1 MSGETSRRLKA
12 EFGDID
18 IYVFDQLH
26 KGRIEHGMRV
36 LDAGCGDGRNLFYL
50 MRHGFDVWGVDES
63 ADAVAAIRRLAA
75 AIAPALEKDRFGV
88 QPIEA
93 LSFDDTA
100 FDVVICSSVLHF
112 AQDEPHWWAM
122 VRQLWRVLAP
132 GGMLFTRLASTI
144 GHESRVEP
152 LGGRRYVMP
161 DGNARFL
168 VDEAYLMTATAE
180 LGGKLLDPL
189 KTTVVQGARSMT
201 TWVVGKA

>member
-1 MSGETSRRLKA
+1 MNGETSRRLRA

-26 KGRIEHGMRV
+26 KGRIEHGMRI
-36 LDAGCGDGRNLFYL
+36 LDAGCGDGRNIFYL
-50 MRHGFDVWGVDES
+50 MRHGFDLWGVDGS
-63 ADAVAAIRRLAA
+63 AGAVAAVRRQAA
-75 AIAPALEKDRFGV
+75 TLAPALDKDRFGV

-93 LSFDDTA
+93 LSFDDSA

-122 VRQLWRVLAP
+122 VRQLWRVLKP

-144 GHESRVEP
+144 GHENLVQP

-161 DGNARFL
+161 DGSERFL
-168 VDEAYLMTATAE
+168 VDEAFLMTATTE

-189 KTTVVQGARSMT
+189 KTTVVQRARSMT
-201 TWVVGKA
+201 TWVVEKA

>member
-36 LDAGCGDGRNLFYL
+36 LDAGCGDGRNVFYL

-63 ADAVAAIRRLAA
+63 EDAVAAIRRLAA
-75 AIAPALEKDRFGV
+75 TIAPALDRDRFGV
-88 QPIEA
+88 QRIEA
-93 LSFDDTA
+93 LSFGDTA
-100 FDVVICSSVLHF
+100 FDVVFCSSVLHF
-112 AQDEPHWWAM
+112 ANDEPHWWAM
-122 VRQLWRVLAP
+122 VRQLWRVLKP

-144 GHESRVEP
+144 GHESLVKLLR
-152 LGGRRYVMP
+152 GRRYVMP
-161 DGNARFL
+161 DGNERFL
-168 VDEAYLMTATAE
+168 VDEAYLTTATAE

-201 TWVVGKA
+201 TWVVGKT

>member
-1 MSGETSRRLKA
+1 MSGETARRLRA

-26 KGRIEHGMRV
+26 KGRIELGMRI
-36 LDAGCGDGRNLFYL
+36 LDAGCGDGRNVFYL

-63 ADAVAAIRRLAA
+63 PDAVAAIRRQAA
-75 AIAPALEKDRFGV
+75 TIAPALGEDQFGV
-88 QPIEA
+88 QSIEA
-93 LSFDDTA
+93 LSFDDAA
-100 FDVVICSSVLHF
+100 FDVVICGSVLHF
-112 AQDEPHWWAM
+112 AKDEPHWWAM
-122 VRQLWRVLAP
+122 VRQLWRVLKP

-144 GHESRVEP
+144 GHESSVKP

-161 DGNARFL
+161 DGNERFL
-168 VDEAYLMTATAE
+168 VDEASLMTATAE

-189 KTTVVQGARSMT
+189 KTTVVQGTRSMT

>member
-26 KGRIEHGMRV
+26 KGRIEHGMRI
-36 LDAGCGDGRNLFYL
+36 LDAGCGAGRNIFYL
-50 MRHGFDVWGVDES
+50 MRHGFDLWGVDGSE
-63 ADAVAAIRRLAA
+63 DAIAAVRRQAA
-75 AIAPALEKDRFGV
+75 TIAPALDKDRFSV
-88 QPIEA
+88 QAIEA
-93 LSFDDTA
+93 LSFADTA

-112 AQDEPHWWAM
+112 AKDEPHWWAM
-122 VRQLWRVLAP
+122 ARQLWRVLTP

-144 GHESRVEP
+144 GHENLVQP

-161 DGNARFL
+161 DGSARFL
-168 VDEAYLMTATAE
+168 VDEAFLMTATAE
-180 LGGKLLDPL
+180 LGGRLLDPL

-201 TWVVGKA
+201 TWVLKKG